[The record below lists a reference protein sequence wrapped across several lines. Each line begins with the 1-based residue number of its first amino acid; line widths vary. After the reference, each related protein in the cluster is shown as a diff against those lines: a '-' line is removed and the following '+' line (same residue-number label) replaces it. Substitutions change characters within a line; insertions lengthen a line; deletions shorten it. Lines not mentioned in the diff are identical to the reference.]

1 MAQQYPEPVVGALI
15 ANPEGKVLL
24 VKSYKWPDQ
33 YVIPGGHIELGETM
47 EEALKRE
54 MKEETGL
61 DIYDIEHAWLGESVF
76 QNSFH
81 EKKHFIFINFV
92 CKTDSCEVMLNDELQ
107 EYVWVSPQEA
117 LELTQDPDLIPLVE
131 KINPDCT
138 IRSIFQAHTR

>member
-33 YVIPGGHIELGETM
+33 YVIPGGHIKLGEAM

-61 DIYDIEHAWLGESVF
+61 DIYDIEHAWVGESVF
-76 QNSFH
+76 QDSFH
-81 EKKHFIFINFV
+81 SKKHFIFIV
-92 CKTDSCEVMLNDELQ
+92 TTQAIRPSSLPRSKKGEMG
-107 EYVWVSPQEA
+107 VWRAASP
-117 LELTQDPDLIPLVE
+117 L
-131 KINPDCT
+131 
-138 IRSIFQAHTR
+138 S

>member
-1 MAQQYPEPVVGALI
+1 
-15 ANPEGKVLL
+15 
-24 VKSYKWPDQ
+24 
-33 YVIPGGHIELGETM
+33 
-47 EEALKRE
+47 